1 MAKEDGVFIT
11 GTDTGVGKTVVAAA
25 IAYCLSAVG
34 KSVAVMKPVQTG
46 TVLSPTLDAQFVLR
60 VLGREAPLEGVCP
73 YTFEAPLSPFVAAQL
88 VGEKIRVDRIFSAM
102 DALRSSHDVL
112 VVEGA
117 GGLLVPIT
125 EGYFMADLARQMG
138 LPLVVVSKPGLGM
151 LNHTLLT
158 LECARARGLEVAGI
172 VVNNFPQ
179 SPGLAERTNPRALS
193 LHTDIPIVGVIP
205 HDVSISVEEGRVGRL
220 RELAVVSLSGEYGG
234 SFSFKEFLLGLE
246 RGS

>member
-1 MAKEDGVFIT
+1 MAKEHGIFIT

-25 IAYCLSAVG
+25 VAYSIAATG

-46 TVLSPTLDAQFVLR
+46 TVLAHTLDVQFVLR
-60 VLGREAPLEGVCP
+60 VLGREAPLEEVCP
-73 YTFEAPLSPFVAAQL
+73 YTYQAPLSPFVASQL
-88 VGEKIRVDRIFSAM
+88 VGEEIRVERIISAM
-102 DALRSSHDVL
+102 QALRSGHDFL
-112 VVEGA
+112 VAEGA

-125 EGYFMADLARQMG
+125 RGYFIADLAKEMG
-138 LPLVVVSKPGLGM
+138 LPLVVVSRPGLGM

-172 VVNNFPQ
+172 VINGFPQ
-179 SPGLAERTNPRALS
+179 SPGLAERTNPKALS
-193 LHTDIPIVGVIP
+193 LHTDIPIIGVIP
-205 HDVSISVEEGRVGRL
+205 HDDSICVEDGRVGRL
-220 RELAVVSLSGEYGG
+220 RELAVLSLSSEYGG